1 MAQNSIVQNQ
11 EDSRNGNKDRSQ
23 LIIKV
28 ENLSVGYSE
37 AAFILDNVSFSVNQG
52 EVVAIL
58 GHSGC
63 GKTTLFKAL
72 IGLLRPAKGRISI
85 GGQTLDAKWSAQSL
99 ANIRRQVGVLFQSGA
114 LLDRLTVGENVAF
127 WLRES
132 TDLPEDLIQQ
142 IVRLKL
148 EMVKLESSMHTMPS
162 ELSGGMLRRA
172 SLAAAMALD
181 PPVLFCDEPTS
192 GLDPLTAKGIDQIL
206 LEINRSLNMTL
217 LVVTHEVMTL
227 ENIASRCMML
237 DSEYKG
243 IIASG
248 SLNDLRYNLELP
260 QVRSFFQRRIDD
272 KHTQQGK

>member
-37 AAFILDNVSFSVNQG
+37 EAFILDKVSFSVNQG

-99 ANIRRQVGVLFQSGA
+99 ADIRRQVGVLFQSGA

>member
-11 EDSRNGNKDRSQ
+11 ADYRSGNKDHSQ

-37 AAFILDNVSFSVNQG
+37 EAFILDNVSFSVNQG

-72 IGLLRPAKGRISI
+72 IGLLRLAKGQISI

-114 LLDRLTVGENVAF
+114 LLDWLTVGENVAF

-192 GLDPLTAKGIDQIL
+192 GLDPLTAMGIDQIL
-206 LEINRSLNMTL
+206 LEINKSLNMTL

-248 SLNDLRYNLELP
+248 SLNDLRYNSKLP

-272 KHTQQGK
+272 KHIQQGK

>member
-11 EDSRNGNKDRSQ
+11 ADSRNGNKDRSQ

-37 AAFILDNVSFSVNQG
+37 EAFILDKVSFSVNQG

-99 ANIRRQVGVLFQSGA
+99 ADIRRQVGVLFQSGA

-272 KHTQQGK
+272 KHMQQGK

>member
-1 MAQNSIVQNQ
+1 MAQNTISQTRGGSCSGD
-11 EDSRNGNKDRSQ
+11 EDHSQ
-23 LIIKV
+23 QIIRV
-28 ENLSVGYSE
+28 ENLSVGYGGE
-37 AAFILDNVSFSVNQG
+37 TLILDDVSFSVGQG

-63 GKTTLFKAL
+63 GKTTLFKAM

-85 GGQTLDAKWSAQSL
+85 GGQTLDPDWSEEGI
-99 ANIRRQVGVLFQSGA
+99 ANVRRQAGVLFQSGA
-114 LLDRLTVGENVAF
+114 LLDWLTVGENVAF
-127 WLRES
+127 WLREA
-132 TDLPEDLIQQ
+132 TDLPEELIQQ
-142 IVRLKL
+142 VVRLKL
-148 EMVKLESSMHTMPS
+148 EMVKLESNRHTMPA

-192 GLDPLTAKGIDQIL
+192 GLDPSTALGIDQIL
-206 LEINRSLNMTL
+206 LEINHALDMTI

-237 DSEYKG
+237 DPESQG

-248 SLNDLRYNLELP
+248 SLNDLRYNSKHP
-260 QVRSFFQRRIDD
+260 QQVRSFFQRRIDE
-272 KHTQQGK
+272 KHTQ

>member
-85 GGQTLDAKWSAQSL
+85 GRQTLDAKWSAQSL

>member
-248 SLNDLRYNLELP
+248 SLNDLRYNSELP

>member
-1 MAQNSIVQNQ
+1 MAQNSIGQNQ
-11 EDSRNGNKDRSQ
+11 ADSRNGNKDRSQ

-37 AAFILDNVSFSVNQG
+37 EAFILDKVSFSVNQG

-99 ANIRRQVGVLFQSGA
+99 ADIRRQVGVLFQSGA

-248 SLNDLRYNLELP
+248 SLNDLRYNSELP

>member
-1 MAQNSIVQNQ
+1 
-11 EDSRNGNKDRSQ
+11 DSRNGNKDRSQ

>member
-1 MAQNSIVQNQ
+1 MAQNSIHQT
-11 EDSRNGNKDRSQ
+11 EAGSRTGNKDRSQ
-23 LIIKV
+23 FIIKV

-37 AAFILDNVSFSVNQG
+37 EAFILDDVSFSVSQG
-52 EVVAIL
+52 EVLAIL

-72 IGLLRPAKGRISI
+72 IGLLQPAKGRISI
-85 GGQTLDAKWSAQSL
+85 GGQTLDPKWSAQSL

-114 LLDRLTVGENVAF
+114 LLDWLTVGENVAF
-127 WLRES
+127 WLREG

-148 EMVKLESSMHTMPS
+148 EMVKLESSMHIMPS

-181 PPVLFCDEPTS
+181 PPVLLCDEPTS
-192 GLDPLTAKGIDQIL
+192 GLDPFTAMGIDQIL
-206 LEINRSLNMTL
+206 LEINKSLDMTL

-243 IIASG
+243 IIDSG
-248 SLNDLRYNLELP
+248 SLNDLRYNSKHP

-272 KHTQQGK
+272 KHSQQGK

>member
-1 MAQNSIVQNQ
+1 MAQNSIDQN
-11 EDSRNGNKDRSQ
+11 ETEYRSGNKDRGQ
-23 LIIKV
+23 HIISV
-28 ENLSVGYSE
+28 ENLRVGYSE
-37 AAFILDNVSFSVNQG
+37 DVFILDNVSFSVNQG

-85 GGQTLDAKWSAQSL
+85 GGQSLDAKWSAQSL

-114 LLDRLTVGENVAF
+114 LLDWLTVGENVAF

-248 SLNDLRYNLELP
+248 SLDDLRNNSKLP
-260 QVRSFFQRRIDD
+260 QVRSFFERRIDD
-272 KHTQQGK
+272 KLTRQGK

>member
-11 EDSRNGNKDRSQ
+11 EDSRDGNKDRSQ

-85 GGQTLDAKWSAQSL
+85 GRQTLDAKWSAQSL